1 MHRKVAALLSS
12 RVLANFRIYRKQS
25 ITCHLRSSLSK
36 HEASFQRFWAK
47 PHSLWSRETNIDVT
61 EDIDVEL
68 DWERNQPLNYYSSK
82 FRNVYLFSPV
92 ATDLPILPS
101 SSIVKVTK
109 IEFFQRSSKMAQDEF
124 L

>member
-25 ITCHLRSSLSK
+25 IPYHLRSSLSK

-82 FRNVYLFSPV
+82 FRKVYLFSPV

-109 IEFFQRSSKMAQDEF
+109 IEFFQRSFKMAQNKF